1 MDRELQKV
9 IQPPLPQQPE
19 QPFLQ
24 PPMVYVKENLVWE
37 YRVLT
42 RDLTKEEA
50 PTQAELNELGKAG
63 WELTGILTA
72 ASQAYF
78 YFKRLAE

>member
-1 MDRELQKV
+1 MDRELQRLL
-9 IQPPLPQQPE
+9 QPPPPQQPE
-19 QPFLQ
+19 QPPLY
-24 PPMVYVKENLVWE
+24 PPMVYVKGSPVWE
-37 YRVLT
+37 YQVLT

-63 WELTGILTA
+63 WELTGILAT
-72 ASQAYF
+72 ASQVYF

>member
-1 MDRELQKV
+1 
-9 IQPPLPQQPE
+9 
-19 QPFLQ
+19 
-24 PPMVYVKENLVWE
+24 MVYVKENLVWE

-50 PTQAELNELGKAG
+50 PAQAELNELGKAG
-63 WELTGILTA
+63 WELTGILAA
-72 ASQAYF
+72 ASQVYF